1 MPRVIR
7 FFFKLLSPLASGF
20 ICSSYRTFDYYSR
33 YWDAK
38 KPSTVIYPPVDVVHF
53 DPEALR
59 SETFATK
66 DKVIIGTLCNINP
79 TKNIELIL
87 RLASCLK
94 ARPNISFRIAG
105 PVYNSQRR
113 YFSRLQCLVRD
124 LDLTNVEFVGNVSD
138 VRLFLSQ
145 VDIYICS
152 SLHESGPMSLFEAMS
167 MGKPVLTTDVGDV
180 CRYFEENVC
189 GYIIKASS
197 DVSPSVGHL
206 IKLAS
211 NKELRY
217 NMGKRSRSIA
227 IEYFDVRKSASEHKK
242 FYFELCR

>member
-1 MPRVIR
+1 M
-7 FFFKLLSPLASGF
+7 
-20 ICSSYRTFDYYSR
+20 
-33 YWDAK
+33 
-38 KPSTVIYPPVDVVHF
+38 
-53 DPEALR
+53 
-59 SETFATK
+59 
-66 DKVIIGTLCNINP
+66 
-79 TKNIELIL
+79 
-87 RLASCLK
+87 
-94 ARPNISFRIAG
+94 
-105 PVYNSQRR
+105 
-113 YFSRLQCLVRD
+113 VRD

-217 NMGKRSRSIA
+217 NMGKSSRSIA